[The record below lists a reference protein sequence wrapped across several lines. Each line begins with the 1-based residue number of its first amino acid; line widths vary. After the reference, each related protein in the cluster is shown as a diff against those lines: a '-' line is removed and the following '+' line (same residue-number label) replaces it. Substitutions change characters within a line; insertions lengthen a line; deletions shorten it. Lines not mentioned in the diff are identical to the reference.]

1 MYCWG
6 VVYRLVYCKTFSDTY
21 HAITHIFP
29 NFTLGTVNWALPL
42 TVGNGHLTLSALL
55 KLREELGTGLLLSTG
70 FARMFTLGCSM
81 NCGFV
86 GGFIYPMIT
95 IGFIVGVIAH
105 QRYEDDL
112 PIGLTVCCFLAS
124 VPSGIC
130 PMPFTMLGISCLVF
144 FLGLQQTVPVFIS
157 CIVAYTL
164 FTGIGIF
171 GALQSRGEKQ
181 NVDDSKKS
189 DPDDFEPV
197 SKYNAKT
204 TRGSVTKAEYL

>member
-1 MYCWG
+1 MTEF
-6 VVYRLVYCKTFSDTY
+6 VL
-21 HAITHIFP
+21 
-29 NFTLGTVNWALPL
+29 LGTVNWALPL
-42 TVGNGHLTLSALL
+42 TVGNGHLTMGALL
-55 KLREELGTGLLLSTG
+55 QHKDDLGTGLLLSTG

-95 IGFIVGVIAH
+95 IGFIVGIIAH

-112 PIGLTVCCFLAS
+112 PIGMTVCCFLAA

-130 PMPFTMLGISCLVF
+130 PMPFTLLGISCLIF

-171 GALQSRGEKQ
+171 GAMTNRGEKEGEAS
-181 NVDDSKKS
+181 DSATKKKM
-189 DPDDFEPV
+189 DEDLEPV
-197 SKYNAKT
+197 SKYNAKS
-204 TRGSVTKAEYL
+204 RGSLANAN

>member
-1 MYCWG
+1 
-6 VVYRLVYCKTFSDTY
+6 
-21 HAITHIFP
+21 
-29 NFTLGTVNWALPL
+29 VNWALPL
-42 TVGNGHLTLSALL
+42 TVGNGHLTLAALL
-55 KLREELGTGLLLSTG
+55 EQREHLSTGLLISTG

-105 QRYEDDL
+105 QRYEEDL
-112 PIGLTVCCFLAS
+112 PIGMTVTCFLAA

-130 PMPFTMLGISCLVF
+130 PMPFTLLGISCLVF

-171 GALQSRGEKQ
+171 GALQSRGEKK
-181 NVDDSKKS
+181 NEADDVVLDHKKN
-189 DPDDFEPV
+189 DPDLEPV
-197 SKYNAKT
+197 NKYNVKSG
-204 TRGSVTKAEYL
+204 RGSLAPKEI